1 MFVGKANWAE
11 KCFTAKKTLHSSP
24 GLFCY
29 QREMVGI
36 HVISVRIHCMS
47 LKVEVG
53 VGSSIT
59 LDFTESRRQQM
70 TKMPWAK
77 LKVNVHT
84 FTPSKQKAKL

>member
-1 MFVGKANWAE
+1 
-11 KCFTAKKTLHSSP
+11 
-24 GLFCY
+24 
-29 QREMVGI
+29 
-36 HVISVRIHCMS
+36 MS

-53 VGSSIT
+53 VGSSIA